1 MEQRLQASLNEK
13 ILSSDS
19 VQIKPAPRR
28 DPYRLI
34 GEMFGGRY
42 RLEEYAGAGSFGAV
56 YRATDQRL
64 GRTVAVKILKPDI
77 EESNAA
83 GARELFQREALT
95 AGRLS
100 HPHIV
105 AVTDTGEEAGFA
117 YLIMEWLEGRTLED
131 ELRARVS
138 LTPEET
144 AALLASIADALSTAH
159 DAGIIHR
166 DIKPSNIHLGRH
178 GRYFVKVLDFGIA
191 KVIKS
196 SAAAAS
202 RIAGTLSYMSPEQLG
217 ADAIDHR
224 SDIYALGIMLY
235 QMLTGSLPFD
245 GETQGQIIQQ
255 HFVAPPPLLQTVRPD
270 LPPKLSQV
278 IQRALSKRPEDRQQS
293 TQELFREF
301 IEALQPA
308 RAARDSAFQARETQ
322 IASAKPEPIA
332 RPTAAALPPTPGSAY
347 APTVAAPLAPATN
360 QAGKAT
366 VAMVDRTA
374 ETLVQPEVADHK
386 QHARVRK
393 FATVGAVLLL
403 LFSIGLSFLARSM
416 GWSNAPYPYD
426 EFVLAVVPLAAR
438 DAIFGAFL
446 GAAFSELLR
455 RGDRWSIATG
465 QRARALI
472 VHGAAGAALLMSPF
486 VILRTSLIML
496 PLTLALMGFALGL
509 LICSVRIGADFGRQ
523 RAKVKRQK

>member
-1 MEQRLQASLNEK
+1 M
-13 ILSSDS
+13 
-19 VQIKPAPRR
+19 KPAPRR

-34 GEMFGGRY
+34 GELFGGRY
-42 RLEEYAGAGSFGAV
+42 RLEAFAGAGSFGAV
-56 YRATDQRL
+56 YRATDERL

-95 AGRLS
+95 AGRLT

-117 YLIMEWLEGRTLED
+117 YLVMEWLEGRTLDD
-131 ELRARVS
+131 ELRARTMLS
-138 LTPEET
+138 PEET
-144 AALLASIADALSTAH
+144 APLLASISDALSAAH

-217 ADAIDHR
+217 GDAIDHR
-224 SDIYALGIMLY
+224 SDIYALGIMLH
-235 QMLTGSLPFD
+235 QMLAGTLPFD

-255 HFVAPPPLLQTVRPD
+255 HFVAQPPLLHTVRPD
-270 LPPKLSQV
+270 LPPALSHV
-278 IQRALSKRPEDRQQS
+278 IQRALSKRAEDRQQS
-293 TQELFREF
+293 TQQLFREF

-308 RAARDSAFQARETQ
+308 SAARKTSAVAESQQRETQ
-322 IASAKPEPIA
+322 ILQSTQEPIA
-332 RPTAAALPPTPGSAY
+332 RPTATVSPVAGGSAY
-347 APTVAAPLAPATN
+347 APTVAAPIAPSTN
-360 QAGKAT
+360 QSGRET

-374 ETLVQPEVADHK
+374 ETLVQHGTFDGK
-386 QHARVRK
+386 QLVRVRK
-393 FATVGAVLLL
+393 FAIVGAILLL
-403 LFSIGLSFLARSM
+403 LTSVGLSFLARSM
-416 GWSNAPYPYD
+416 GWSNTPYPYD
-426 EFVLAVVPLAAR
+426 EFVLETIPLAAR

-446 GAAFSELLR
+446 GAAFSELFR
-455 RGDRWSIATG
+455 KDGKWSIVTG

-472 VHGAAGAALLMSPF
+472 VHGAVGAALLMSPF
-486 VILRTSLIML
+486 VLLRTSLIML
-496 PLTLALMGFALGL
+496 PLTLALAGFALGL
-509 LICSVRIGADFGRQ
+509 LVCGMRIGAQ
-523 RAKVKRQK
+523 KVSTRL